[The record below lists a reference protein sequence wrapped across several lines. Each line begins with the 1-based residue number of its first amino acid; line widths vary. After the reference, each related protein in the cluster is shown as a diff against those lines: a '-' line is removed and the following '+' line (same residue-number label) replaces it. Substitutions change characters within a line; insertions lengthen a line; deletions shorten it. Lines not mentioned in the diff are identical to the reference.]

1 MRIDYRKAIVAVFA
15 AILLAIPIA
24 VVLQNKNQAIEAS
37 QSENNRLQLDI
48 KKRDSQIEK
57 IKSEKSEAEKQTDEL
72 RKRNEQLEKDLQAKR
87 ERQAE
92 EAKLAAAKQQEQRA
106 AVANSSGMTCR
117 QAIAQTWPAHLQEG
131 ANIVMLKESGD
142 RPNAIGAVNKDAH
155 RSQDFGCFQIN
166 NHWHKAFFA
175 NNDWS
180 DPVANSKYAY
190 SIYQGR
196 GNWTAW
202 YAVQGILW

>member
-1 MRIDYRKAIVAVFA
+1 MRIDYTKAIVAFLA
-15 AILLAIPIA
+15 AIILAIPIA
-24 VVLQNKNQAIEAS
+24 VVLQQKNQAIEAT

-48 KKRDSQIEK
+48 KKRDSTIEK
-57 IKSEKSEAEKQTDEL
+57 IESEKTEAEKQAEDL
-72 RKRNEQLEKDLQAKR
+72 RKQKEQLEKDLQAKR

-92 EAKLAAAKQQEQRA
+92 EARLAAAKQSEQRA
-106 AVANSSGMTCR
+106 AVANSSGGSCR
-117 QAIAQTWPAHLQEG
+117 QAIAHTWPAHLQEG
-131 ANIVMLKESGD
+131 AIIVMMKESGD

-155 RSQDFGCFQIN
+155 GSQDFGCFQIN
-166 NHWHKAFFA
+166 NYWHKAFFA

-180 DPVANSKYAY
+180 DPVANAKYAY